1 MYMRMNA
8 SPKAKSK
15 ALKGVGVLVTRPAQQ
30 AAELR
35 ELIEEQGGRALLFPV
50 LEIVATGESVAL
62 LDLVDRLDEF
72 DIALFISANA
82 VDKALSLILAR
93 RPLPAH
99 LQLAVVGSSTAKQL
113 EEFGMHADIIPTRSF
128 SSEALLALPEM
139 REVNGKNIVIFR
151 GVGGRELLAQTLRE
165 RGARV
170 EYAEVYRR
178 AKPQADAGAL
188 LEELR
193 QNKVRVVTA
202 TSSEAVRNL
211 LEMAGKEGAERLRAL
226 PLVVLSAR
234 IAEDARALGFKSVVV
249 TRLADDEAMAEAVVQ
264 AVRRRP
270 A

>member
-1 MYMRMNA
+1 MSA

-15 ALKGVGVLVTRPAQQ
+15 ALKGVGVLVTRPARQ

-35 ELIEEQGGRALLFPV
+35 ELIEEQGGRALMFPV
-50 LEIVATGESVAL
+50 LEIVAAEESPAL
-62 LDLVDRLDEF
+62 RDLIDRLDEF

-93 RPLPAH
+93 RALPGH
-99 LQLAVVGSSTAKQL
+99 LQLAVVGNSTAKQL
-113 EEFGMHADIIPTRSF
+113 QEFGMHADIIPTQSF
-128 SSEALLALPEM
+128 NSEALLALPAM
-139 REVNGKNIVIFR
+139 QQVTGKNIVIFR
-151 GVGGRELLAQTLRE
+151 GAGGRELLAQVLRE

-170 EYAEVYRR
+170 EYAEVYKR
-178 AKPQADAGAL
+178 AKPEADVSAL

-193 QNKVRVVTA
+193 QSKVQVVTA

>member
-1 MYMRMNA
+1 MNA
-8 SPKAKSK
+8 SPKARAQS
-15 ALKGVGVLVTRPAQQ
+15 LKGVGVLVTRPAQQ
-30 AAELR
+30 AAELC

-50 LEIVATGESVAL
+50 LEIVAAEESPAL

-72 DIALFISANA
+72 DIAIFISANA

-99 LQLAVVGSSTAKQL
+99 LQLAVVGNSTARQL
-113 EEFGMHADIIPTRSF
+113 QEFGIHADLIPAQGF
-128 SSEALLALPEM
+128 NSEALLALPEM
-139 REVNGKNIVIFR
+139 REVHGKNIVIFR
-151 GVGGRELLAQTLRE
+151 GAGGRELLAQALRE

-178 AKPQADAGAL
+178 TKPQADVSAL

-193 QNKVRVVTA
+193 QNKVQVVTA

-211 LEMAGKEGAERLRAL
+211 LEMAGKEGAQRLRAL

-234 IAEDARALGFKSVVV
+234 IAEDARALGFKSVTVAQ
-249 TRLADDEAMAEAVVQ
+249 LAGDEALAEAVVQ
-264 AVRRRP
+264 AVRRRYT
-270 A
+270 

>member
-1 MYMRMNA
+1 MNA
-8 SPKAKSK
+8 SPKARSQ

-30 AAELR
+30 ATELC

-50 LEIVATGESVAL
+50 LEIVAAEESPAL

-72 DIALFISANA
+72 DIAVFISANA

-99 LQLAVVGSSTAKQL
+99 LQLAVVGNSTARQL
-113 EEFGMHADIIPTRSF
+113 QEFGMHADIIPTQGF
-128 SSEALLALPEM
+128 NSEALLSLPEM
-139 REVNGKNIVIFR
+139 QEVNGKNIVIFR
-151 GVGGRELLAQTLRE
+151 GAGGRELLAQVLRE

-178 AKPQADAGAL
+178 TRPQADVSAL

-193 QNKVRVVTA
+193 QNKVQAVTA

-211 LEMAGKEGAERLRAL
+211 LEMAGKEGAQRLCAL

-234 IAEDARALGFKSVVV
+234 IAQDARALGFKSV
-249 TRLADDEAMAEAVVQ
+249 TAAKLADDEALAEAIVQ
-264 AVRRRP
+264 AVRLR
-270 A
+270 